1 MRQSDRS
8 GSFFSKLKTFIKAHP
23 AQLFLALLFAVLSAA
38 TLAVCLPELIGR
50 ISYEGQEI
58 GNGDTYLY
66 YTCLLYTSL
75 LEGGKKP
82 TTVGDLTD
90 DESAGKLLNDIQLG
104 SVLGISPLDKY
115 DEDAENDPDPLMLAL
130 AYGEEGKMCIRDR
143 PFATRCPPAYPHGAC
158 PQEPP
163 FE

>member
-58 GNGDTYLY
+58 GNWDTYLY
-66 YTCLLYTSL
+66 YTVGHALKEGKIPYADMYENKPPMIFLLASL
-75 LEGGKKP
+75 SYNFTGGYRL
-82 TTVGDLTD
+82 VNFFSAFAFLTKRYGAPAPKGSD
-90 DESAGKLLNDIQLG
+90 AQWYHINWNYVFFGMWGPLCIISGVVH
-104 SVLGISPLDKY
+104 SVLWW
-115 DEDAENDPDPLMLAL
+115 
-130 AYGEEGKMCIRDR
+130 
-143 PFATRCPPAYPHGAC
+143 
-158 PQEPP
+158 
-163 FE
+163 

>member
-58 GNGDTYLY
+58 GNWDTYLY
-66 YTCLLYTSL
+66 YTVGHALKEGKIPYADMYENKPPMIFLLASL
-75 LEGGKKP
+75 SYNFTGGYRLVNFFSAFAFLTILLIPLLFVVLIWKKKKP
-82 TTVGDLTD
+82 NASRLYRITKRIHLRKLPFTSRHYTT
-90 DESAGKLLNDIQLG
+90 
-104 SVLGISPLDKY
+104 SP
-115 DEDAENDPDPLMLAL
+115 
-130 AYGEEGKMCIRDR
+130 
-143 PFATRCPPAYPHGAC
+143 
-158 PQEPP
+158 
-163 FE
+163 